1 MGEIKRFEF
10 DKQQAYKL
18 VAVTDREGNDKT
30 HSQPLYADAEGFI
43 AVNLRYD
50 EKSNYNGFQ
59 RMHLDFVQDEEGR
72 WVNRGIHTSPVYEV
86 KTTDNGIAIHTHNSV
101 YVLEKAELKETPI
114 CTDKNTIEL
123 YLSMDEHYHFG
134 KGFYWDE
141 AGTPH
146 ELEADINVGTFTD
159 TVLIGIPEHSFFGE
173 YACRYYYRRSSIEFY
188 DTLYHQ
194 QDYSKPM
201 LIHNTSK
208 DKPLLICFEGYDRE
222 WTIAPGESK
231 QIMPFNPIGADE

>member
-18 VAVTDREGNDKT
+18 IAVTDKEGNDKT
-30 HSQPLYADAEGFI
+30 HSQPLYADAEGCI

-50 EKSNYNGFQ
+50 EGSDYNGFQ
-59 RMHLDFVQDEEGR
+59 RMHLDFVQDEKGN
-72 WVNRGIHTSPVYEV
+72 WINRGIHTSSVYEV
-86 KTTDNGIAIHTHNSV
+86 KPTEKGIAIHTHNSI
-101 YVLEKAELKETPI
+101 YVLENAVLKDTPI
-114 CTDKNTIEL
+114 CTNKNTIEL
-123 YLSMDEHYHFG
+123 YLSLDDRYHFG

-141 AGTPH
+141 NGEPH
-146 ELEADINVGTFTD
+146 ELVADINVGMFTD
-159 TVLIGIPEHSFFGE
+159 TVLIGLPDKRIGGD
-173 YACRYYYRRSSIEFY
+173 YICRYYYRSDIKFY

-208 DKPLLICFEGYDRE
+208 DKPLQISFEFYDKK
-222 WTIAPGESK
+222 WTLAPGESK
-231 QIMPFNPIGADE
+231 QIMPFNPMGSDE